1 MADDDGTPLPSAA
14 DVPASDSD
22 TSEDEAARIMRG
34 EAEPEEPSEEAEPQ
48 APTRPARPPPPQFKI
63 STFLYVFLGLLGL
76 WMLIDSSV
84 RNQIAGYLGT
94 SPGNSGP
101 LYAAIGFSSN
111 YLLLTMLLA
120 GAIEMLVTSLAYNYT
135 TNWVKA
141 AKVQKWSTAFRKVQM
156 EAIRSGKKDRIA
168 ALKPHQERLTRLSG
182 EVSIAQ
188 FKGMAITYFLLI
200 LIYTW
205 VGLVIYDAN
214 SVQQTVA
221 LGTGSTINLL
231 SNVGSLPIPYW
242 FLIFSLYTVPFSL
255 VFRRLLKHLWL
266 RRYSA
271 EHQLPPAPPVTGAAG
286 GSA

>member
-1 MADDDGTPLPSAA
+1 MSDDEGMPLPSE
-14 DVPASDSD
+14 SDAEES
-22 TSEDEAARIMRG
+22 SPHEEAARIMRG
-34 EAEPEEPSEEAEPQ
+34 DAEPEETSEPEEETP
-48 APTRPARPPPPQFKI
+48 PERPAGPPRPAFKI

-76 WMLIDSSV
+76 WMLIDTTA
-84 RNQIAGYLGT
+84 RNSIAGLLGT
-94 SPGNSGP
+94 SPGSSGP

-120 GAIEMLVTSLAYNYT
+120 GAFEMLVTSLAYNYT

-141 AKVQKWSTAFRKVQM
+141 AKVQKWSAAFRKVQM

-168 ALKPHQERLTRLSG
+168 ALKPHQQRLTKLSG

-205 VGLVIYDAN
+205 VGLVIVHAN
-214 SVQQTVA
+214 AVQQTVN

-242 FLIFSLYTVPFSL
+242 FIIFSLYTVPFSL
-255 VFRRLLKHLWL
+255 VFRRILKHLWL
-266 RRYSA
+266 LKYA
-271 EHQLPPAPPVTGAAG
+271 NEHNLPPVSPATGAAG
-286 GSA
+286 GPA